1 MKGHPPI
8 SSIYRQ
14 GPSNRDPSPREERYR
29 NVQHQAARDEIVL
42 IRLDDPRLGEYEG
55 LFLRRLL
62 SELTGVQA

>member
-1 MKGHPPI
+1 MKGQAPI

-14 GPSNRDPSPREERYR
+14 GPSNREPSPREERYH
-29 NVQHQAARDEIVL
+29 NVQHQAARDDIAL

-55 LFLRRLL
+55 LFLRRLV